1 MSKILDILMDYTS
14 GKKDVETTNAALKEA
29 GASFYLDPG
38 KNVLTEEEIRA
49 SIVGH
54 YPDMANGFGL
64 LDSGTGTLD
73 KVAIKNGELVDC
85 DMGIQKALVV
95 IADRWYYVDGK
106 KLVSEEPDYPTSGT
120 VLPKKLDMS
129 RRKDLAGQVV
139 EQVTA
144 QGTFDVYYNE
154 NGYAT
159 KATNKG

>member
-29 GASFYLDPG
+29 GATFYLDPG

-49 SIVGH
+49 SVVGH

-73 KVAIKNGELVDC
+73 KVVIKNGELVNC
-85 DMGIQKALVV
+85 DMGNSTALVV

-106 KLVSEEPDYPTSGT
+106 KLVEKEPEYETAGK

-129 RRKDLAGQVV
+129 RRKDLAGQTV

-144 QGTFDVYYNE
+144 QGTFDVHYNE